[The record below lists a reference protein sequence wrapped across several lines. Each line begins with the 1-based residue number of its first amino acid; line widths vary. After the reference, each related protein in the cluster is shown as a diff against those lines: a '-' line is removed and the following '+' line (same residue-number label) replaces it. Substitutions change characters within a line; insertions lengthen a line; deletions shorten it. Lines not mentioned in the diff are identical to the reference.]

1 VLKNPHNAQNASG
14 ARRGVCV
21 KSPAQ
26 NNHIRTEVSCLCLG
40 IQAVSGEERNQVE
53 SSDIPGDHNTEND
66 NRVRDYLRS
75 TIFRVCSWSS
85 AALLAASFF
94 VSSRRPWLL
103 YAAAAV
109 SFYAMLPV
117 LRVIPYS
124 QRIDI
129 HNQRDR
135 RSLLFVGVFLA
146 LILIGGCLVVYFRSR

>member
-1 VLKNPHNAQNASG
+1 M
-14 ARRGVCV
+14 
-21 KSPAQ
+21 
-26 NNHIRTEVSCLCLG
+26 
-40 IQAVSGEERNQVE
+40 E

>member
-1 VLKNPHNAQNASG
+1 M
-14 ARRGVCV
+14 
-21 KSPAQ
+21 
-26 NNHIRTEVSCLCLG
+26 
-40 IQAVSGEERNQVE
+40 
-53 SSDIPGDHNTEND
+53 PGDNNTEND

-75 TIFRVCSWSS
+75 TIFRICSWSS

-117 LRVIPYS
+117 LRVVPYS

-135 RSLLFVGVFLA
+135 RSLLFVGVYLA
-146 LILIGGCLVVYFRSR
+146 LILAAAYLFVYFGRRW